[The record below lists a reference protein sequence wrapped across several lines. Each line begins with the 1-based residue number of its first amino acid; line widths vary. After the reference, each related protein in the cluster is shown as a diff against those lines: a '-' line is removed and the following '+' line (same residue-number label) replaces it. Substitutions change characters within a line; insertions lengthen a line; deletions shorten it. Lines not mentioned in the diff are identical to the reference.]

1 MTLIVSPF
9 YHCRILTVISHQ
21 VWQGDGLPEKMCDR
35 CVTRAESALLYR
47 EQCRAADRALRQA
60 ALKVIFD
67 LNIDNQFY
75 TDN

>member
-1 MTLIVSPF
+1 M
-9 YHCRILTVISHQ
+9 ILVQ

-60 ALKVIFD
+60 ALKVAGQIIRKVVICTE
-67 LNIDNQFY
+67 L
-75 TDN
+75 

>member
-1 MTLIVSPF
+1 MTLVECVF
-9 YHCRILTVISHQ
+9 VQ

-60 ALKVIFD
+60 ALKV
-67 LNIDNQFY
+67 
-75 TDN
+75 